1 MLGRLS
7 IEDIKDSIVREQS
20 PFKPGDIVRSVETLN
35 VHMVEDCVWSH
46 LCGWEVIATTQFKS
60 NRRFLPEDLLK
71 VENGKET
78 T

>member
-20 PFKPGDIVRSVETLN
+20 PFKPGDIVMDVETLKEY
-35 VHMVEDCVWSH
+35 VIRDCIWKYSD
-46 LCGWEVIATTQFKS
+46 GWQIITDS
-60 NRRFLPEDLLK
+60 WNYNPEDLIK